1 MLLFSAELTQ
11 NPFAST
17 HSLDANPFDDP
28 PTQSSSSFPSTTKD
42 SRLEQ
47 LSQREQDLER
57 REQELNKK
65 AEHIRTHGRNNWPFS
80 MYHHLSRLTTP
91 LIEGACTSVSSHIPL
106 HLRRNSRSITPVDY
120 TTLPAMAGSAW
131 DVAHQHGCMYLHLAG
146 RIQ

>member
-80 MYHHLSRLTTP
+80 MYHHLSRLTIP